1 MSLLIASKLIGGGRG
16 LAPAL
21 VRRAGRAAL
30 DWDTRQK
37 SRFEAADS
45 AGRRIG
51 VFLPRGRIVRG
62 GDVLVVDD
70 GSLLVVD
77 ALDQPI
83 LVVTP
88 APNAAPAD
96 AALAIAR
103 ASYHLGN
110 RHVPLEVHA
119 DRLVLEPD
127 HVLAELLVRMG
138 LRVEATRGPFEPEA
152 GAYDAATVGTNLPAH
167 HEVRAHGHEQ
177 RHGHAHGHDRGDDH
191 GHGHEHRHEHEQEHA
206 HGYGHGHSHAQEH
219 AHGPDDKAATLAPST
234 LLQLMRL
241 ASPSLPVGGFSYSE
255 GLESAVDAGL
265 VGDEASAL
273 RWLVDQLRLAL
284 ARSDMPVLAR
294 SLAAWR
300 RGDHDE
306 VDAMNRWFATT
317 RETGELLRQAEQ
329 TGRSLA
335 LWQRHRG
342 ITDARL
348 RWLESLQPA
357 PTWPVAFALAAADS
371 GATARD
377 VLVAFAGGW
386 AENMA
391 QAAIKAVPLGQSA
404 AQRILAALAVEIPDC
419 VADALRLATGDM
431 QAFTPMLAILSA
443 RHEEQYSRLF
453 RS

>member
-1 MSLLIASKLIGGGRG
+1 MALRSEPRAGAPSVTLLIASKLIGGGRG
-16 LAPAL
+16 LAPAI
-21 VRRAGRAAL
+21 VGRAGRIAL

-37 SRFEAADS
+37 SRFEAVDS

-88 APNAAPAD
+88 ATNAHPAD
-96 AALAIAR
+96 AALGIAK

-110 RHVPLEVHA
+110 RHVPLEVRA

-127 HVLAELLVRMG
+127 HVLAALLVRMG
-138 LRVEATRGPFEPEA
+138 LHVESTRGPFEPEA
-152 GAYDAATVGTNLPAH
+152 GAYDTGAGAH
-167 HEVRAHGHEQ
+167 S
-177 RHGHAHGHDRGDDH
+177 
-191 GHGHEHRHEHEQEHA
+191 HEHHAGGAHLHDTHEHAQAHEHA
-206 HGYGHGHSHAQEH
+206 HAKV
-219 AHGPDDKAATLAPST
+219 DDEDDAASMLSPSA

-255 GLESAVDAGL
+255 GLESAVDAAL
-265 VGDEASAL
+265 VSDEASAL
-273 RWLVDQLRLAL
+273 RWLVDQLRLGL
-284 ARSDMPVLAR
+284 ARSDMPVVAR
-294 SLAAWR
+294 ALAAWR
-300 RGDHDE
+300 GGDMAAVE
-306 VDAMNRWFATT
+306 ALNRWFATT

-342 ITDARL
+342 AADARL
-348 RWLESLQPA
+348 LRLESLQPA

-371 GATARD
+371 GATPRD

-404 AQRILAALAVEIPDC
+404 AQRILAALAVEIPGC
-419 VADALRLATGDM
+419 VGSALELATAEM